1 MILPSENRKTDVAAC
16 SSCGK
21 PATTC
26 CKGCK
31 EGLDVNGNQI
41 GKTYYCSLECQKA
54 NWNDHKSPC
63 KASTLRKVVYRTGE
77 TAQIAFYMYREIFFD
92 KVFSKVEKRGKDL
105 LLFEDKYH
113 GQIYVPL
120 SEEQVP
126 DEMDR
131 KSILSF
137 IACTDAMIIV
147 GMFMA
152 SMMKGLRH
160 GRLL

>member
-1 MILPSENRKTDVAAC
+1 M
-16 SSCGK
+16 
-21 PATTC
+21 
-26 CKGCK
+26 
-31 EGLDVNGNQI
+31 
-41 GKTYYCSLECQKA
+41 
-54 NWNDHKSPC
+54 
-63 KASTLRKVVYRTGE
+63 
-77 TAQIAFYMYREIFFD
+77 AFYMYREIFFD

-147 GMFMA
+147 GMFLA
-152 SMMKGLRH
+152 SMMKGLRC